1 MKRKTFNQHIFE
13 RDIAWQKSA
22 SSIIFADN
30 IESMKIPFSTPIYRR
45 TFGKVPRTTVF
56 HIANPETFRKLIKIE
71 GKKKS
76 ISAMTYA
83 DPYYILNGINQL
95 GGIAVEMEADVLVAQ
110 STDIM
115 SIPDKTGR
123 RWVSFKDLTGII
135 EDNNSK
141 NAAKLNNSMEKDI
154 ETLLAALATK
164 HVDNP
169 AIPKPD
175 KVIIKKKLAGRKY
188 ADAWY
193 YMNPDYLEVTNPAA
207 KKKMKKFQHLLVK
220 DYLDGMESV
229 MKKNA
234 KELGKAISAYLLARN
249 TMINGWDEL
258 VVNKFKITKVH
269 LVKSSIADYF
279 GANIFDAGFENTEY
293 DAFIKLVKGYGMQM
307 HDTSDTIST
316 HMNDTTQDLLEDDS
330 VARLTKGKKRR
341 WVNAPTSVLGKDNDV
356 TKDIYDIITKTYAS
370 IGGYVDFSKPGD
382 LPSDFTDWI
391 INDIDDDPEVDAVR
405 FAKKG
410 PGGMK
415 FAGSATDGTAAAKK
429 IMLNKTAKMLKQK
442 GNYGEVSDAIAHVLL
457 TRYDIPVVSDE
468 EQVKKLLPGKK
479 IKWIGE
485 NPNGKYPG
493 VNGWYERVLT
503 GAGKHMKIMVGVPK
517 KL

>member
-1 MKRKTFNQHIFE
+1 
-13 RDIAWQKSA
+13 
-22 SSIIFADN
+22 
-30 IESMKIPFSTPIYRR
+30 
-45 TFGKVPRTTVF
+45 VF

-83 DPYYILNGINQL
+83 DPYYILNGINQT

-110 STDIM
+110 RTDIM

-123 RWVSFKDLTGII
+123 RWISFADLTGII
-135 EDNNSK
+135 
-141 NAAKLNNSMEKDI
+141 LNNHDNANKYKLMKTMHKDI
-154 ETLLAALATK
+154 DTLLGALATK
-164 HVDNP
+164 YVSHP
-169 AIPKPD
+169 AIPEPD
-175 KVIIKKKLAGRKY
+175 RMIIKKKLAGRKY

-193 YMNPDYLEVTNPAA
+193 YLNPDYLNPTNPAA
-207 KKKMKKFQHLLVK
+207 KKKIKQFQHLIIK
-220 DYLDGMESV
+220 DYFDGMESV

-234 KELGKAISAYLLARN
+234 KELGKAISAYLLKRN
-249 TMINGWDEL
+249 TTDGWDEL

-269 LVKSSIADYF
+269 LAKHSIADYF

-293 DAFIKLVKGYGMQM
+293 DAFIKLVQKYGMKM

-316 HMNDTTQDLLEDDS
+316 HMRSVSQKLIEDDS
-330 VARLTKGKKRR
+330 VARLTKGKKRK

-356 TKDIYDIITKTYAS
+356 TRDIYDIITKTYAS

-391 INDIDDDPEVDAVR
+391 INDIDKDPEVDAVR

-410 PGGMK
+410 PGGTK
-415 FAGSATDGTAAAKK
+415 FAGSATDGSSAAKK
-429 IMLNKTAKMLKQK
+429 IMLNKTAKMLNQK
-442 GNYGEVSDAIAHVLL
+442 GNYGEVSDAIAHILL
-457 TRYDIPVVSDE
+457 TKYDVPVVTDE

-479 IKWIGE
+479 VKWIGE
-485 NPNGKYPG
+485 HPNGKYPG

-503 GAGKHMKIMVGVPK
+503 GMGKHIKIMVGKPK

>member
-1 MKRKTFNQHIFE
+1 
-13 RDIAWQKSA
+13 
-22 SSIIFADN
+22 
-30 IESMKIPFSTPIYRR
+30 
-45 TFGKVPRTTVF
+45 
-56 HIANPETFRKLIKIE
+56 
-71 GKKKS
+71 
-76 ISAMTYA
+76 
-83 DPYYILNGINQL
+83 
-95 GGIAVEMEADVLVAQ
+95 
-110 STDIM
+110 M

-123 RWVSFKDLTGII
+123 RWVGYKDLQEIVNY
-135 EDNNSK
+135 NNYE
-141 NAAKLNNSMEKDI
+141 NADKVNISMEKDI
-154 ETLLAALATK
+154 YTLLAALATK

-175 KVIIKKKLAGRKY
+175 KVIIKKKLAGRMY
-188 ADAWY
+188 TDAWY

-207 KKKMKKFQHLLVK
+207 KKKMKKFQQLLVK

-234 KELGKAISAYLLARN
+234 KGLGKAISAYLLARN
-249 TMINGWDEL
+249 TTDGWDEL

-307 HDTSDTIST
+307 HDTADTIST
-316 HMNDTTQDLLEDDS
+316 HMNDTTQKLLEDTS
-330 VARLTKGKKRR
+330 VARITKGKKRK
-341 WVNAPTSVLGKDNDV
+341 WATVPLDDLGKSNDV
-356 TKDIYDIITKTYAS
+356 TKDIYDIITKTYAP

-410 PGGMK
+410 PGGTK

-457 TRYDIPVVSDE
+457 TRYDIPVVTDE

-479 IKWIGE
+479 VKWIGE

-493 VNGWYERVLT
+493 VVGWYERVLT
-503 GAGKHMKIMVGVPK
+503 GAGKHMKIMVGKPK

>member
-1 MKRKTFNQHIFE
+1 MRKTFNQHLYE

-22 SSIIFADN
+22 SSIIFADS
-30 IESMKIPFSTPIYRR
+30 IYSLKIPFSTPIYRR

-56 HIANPETFRKLIKIE
+56 HVANPETFRKLIKIE

-110 STDIM
+110 RTDIM

-123 RWVSFKDLTGII
+123 RWIGYKDLQEIVNY
-135 EDNNSK
+135 NNYE
-141 NAAKLNNSMEKDI
+141 NADKVNISMEKDI
-154 ETLLAALATK
+154 YTLLAALATK

-175 KVIIKKKLAGRKY
+175 KVIIKKKLAGRMY
-188 ADAWY
+188 TDAWY

-207 KKKMKKFQHLLVK
+207 KKKMKKFQQLLVK

-234 KELGKAISAYLLARN
+234 KGLGKAISAYLLARN
-249 TMINGWDEL
+249 TTDGWDEL

-293 DAFIKLVKGYGMQM
+293 DAFIKLVQKYGMKM

-316 HMNDTTQDLLEDDS
+316 HMNDTTQKLLEDDS

-341 WVNAPTSVLGKDNDV
+341 WVNAPVSVLGKDNDV
-356 TKDIYDIITKTYAS
+356 TKDIYDIITKTYAP

-410 PGGMK
+410 PGGTK

-429 IMLNKTAKMLKQK
+429 IMLNKTAKMLNQK
-442 GNYGEVSDAIAHVLL
+442 GNYGEVSDAIAHILL
-457 TRYDIPVVSDE
+457 TRYDVPVVTDE

-485 NPNGKYPG
+485 HPNGKYPG

-503 GAGKHMKIMVGVPK
+503 GMGKHIKIMVGKPK